1 MADQTKS
8 SATSSQKRFWACNR
22 TRYRMDIQLTEEQEL
37 LRSSVQRLLRDRY
50 DFDTRRKIVA
60 TDEGWSRAH
69 WMAFVELGL
78 CAAPF
83 KESAGGLGGGPLTTM
98 IIMKEFGRHLVVEPF
113 FETVVLAG
121 GLIEDI
127 GSQAQREE
135 FLPDIMAGESIWAL
149 AWAEGRS
156 RYDFNNIATT
166 AQRQG
171 DSYILSGT
179 KAAVIGDPWAD
190 QLIVSAR
197 TSGGP
202 RDRSGVSLFVVDR
215 HSANLHL
222 QGFKTIDG
230 RRAAEMTLM
239 NVQVPAS
246 QLLGTEGEGVAALEA
261 CRDRAIAA
269 LCAEA
274 VGAMTE
280 LNSSTLEYSRTRKQ
294 FGVAL
299 GTFQVLQHRMVD
311 MFIALEESISLTQH
325 LNLSLDAQ
333 EPDGSKLA
341 SGAKSKV
348 GSAAKFVAE
357 QAVQLHGGMGMS
369 DELNVGHYFKRISSI
384 NVQFGDPAYHLMRY
398 AQQS

>member
-1 MADQTKS
+1 V
-8 SATSSQKRFWACNR
+8 
-22 TRYRMDIQLTEEQEL
+22 DIQLTEEQEL
-37 LRSSVQRLLRDRY
+37 LRGSIQRLLRDQY
-50 DFDTRRKIVA
+50 DFDARRKIVA
-60 TDEGWSRAH
+60 TDEGWSRKH
-69 WMAFVELGL
+69 WSAFAELGL

-83 KESAGGLGGGPLTTM
+83 QESSGGLGGGPLATM
-98 IIMKEFGRHLVVEPF
+98 IVMQEFGRNLVVEPF

-121 GLIEDI
+121 GLIEDA
-127 GSQAQREE
+127 GSPAQRDAY
-135 FLPDIMAGESIWAL
+135 LPQIMAGESIWAL

-156 RYDFNNIATT
+156 RFDFSNVATT
-166 AQRQG
+166 ARRQG
-171 DSYILSGT
+171 ESYVLSGT
-179 KAAVIGDPWAD
+179 KAAVIGAPWAD
-190 QLIVSAR
+190 RLIVSAR

-215 HSANLHL
+215 HSPNLHL

-230 RRAAEMTLM
+230 RRAAEITLM

-246 QLLGTEGEGVAALEA
+246 QLLGTEGEGVAVLEA

-280 LNSSTLEYSRTRKQ
+280 LNSSTLEYSKTRKQ

-311 MFIALEESISLTQH
+311 MFIALEEAISLTQH
-325 LNLSLDAQ
+325 LNLSLAARK
-333 EPDGSKLA
+333 PHGSKLA
-341 SGAKSKV
+341 SGAKTKV
-348 GSAAKFVAE
+348 GYAARFVAE

-369 DELNVGHYFKRISSI
+369 DELNVGHYFKRIASI
-384 NVQFGDPAYHLMRY
+384 NVQYGDPTYHLMRY